1 MYYIGIDWA
10 DDHHD
15 IHATSEDGRE
25 LMSFRIGHDSEGFQR
40 LLDKIQTLNSDK
52 NEIIFSIETNQG
64 ILVDFILDAG
74 YKVYPINPKSANR
87 YRDRYKT
94 SGVKNDKFDAKV
106 LANILRTDLPTLKP
120 IIPNSELARELK
132 ILTRDREALVRSR
145 TRVAIQLK
153 SCLKAYYPLILELF
167 DTLHRWIALAFITK
181 YPTPESLNKLSIKKL
196 KGFFKDNSYPH
207 PDRVE
212 KLYKIIKK
220 EQLPVESLVIRS
232 KSRLALALIAQL
244 KPLME
249 QINFYQKEIDRLL
262 AKHPDS
268 SIFLSLPGTGN
279 NLAGRILSEFG
290 DNRSRYKDFNSVQ
303 CEAGTAPVTKESG
316 NYRLVT
322 FRRACNKHFRDALY
336 MFAFCS
342 LNKSL
347 WAKKYYDNQR
357 ARGITHARALR
368 ALSNK
373 WVKIIFAMWKNH
385 TLYDEQRYFADK
397 TKHLLCQA
405 A

>member
-132 ILTRDREALVRSR
+132 ILTRDREDRKSTRLNSSHIPLSR
-145 TRVAIQLK
+145 M
-153 SCLKAYYPLILELF
+153 P
-167 DTLHRWIALAFITK
+167 
-181 YPTPESLNKLSIKKL
+181 
-196 KGFFKDNSYPH
+196 
-207 PDRVE
+207 
-212 KLYKIIKK
+212 
-220 EQLPVESLVIRS
+220 
-232 KSRLALALIAQL
+232 
-244 KPLME
+244 
-249 QINFYQKEIDRLL
+249 
-262 AKHPDS
+262 S
-268 SIFLSLPGTGN
+268 S
-279 NLAGRILSEFG
+279 A
-290 DNRSRYKDFNSVQ
+290 
-303 CEAGTAPVTKESG
+303 
-316 NYRLVT
+316 
-322 FRRACNKHFRDALY
+322 
-336 MFAFCS
+336 
-342 LNKSL
+342 
-347 WAKKYYDNQR
+347 
-357 ARGITHARALR
+357 
-368 ALSNK
+368 
-373 WVKIIFAMWKNH
+373 
-385 TLYDEQRYFADK
+385 
-397 TKHLLCQA
+397 
-405 A
+405 